1 FDFPIVG
8 ITGSNGKT
16 IVKEWLNFLLS
27 PDYNIARSP
36 KSYNSQV
43 GVPLSVLGINEN
55 HNFGIFEAGISQP
68 DEMQYLEQII
78 KPTIGILTNIGDAHN
93 EGFENKTQK
102 ILEKVKLFKDA
113 KVVIYHKNIEIE
125 KALDAYY

>member
-1 FDFPIVG
+1 G

-16 IVKEWLNFLLS
+16 IVKEWWNFLLS
-27 PDYNIARSP
+27 PDDNMSRNP
-36 KSYNSQV
+36 KSYNAQV

-93 EGFENKTQK
+93 ERFKNKIQK
-102 ILEKVKLFKDA
+102 ISEKVKLIKECE
-113 KVVIYHKNIEIE
+113 VVIYHKNIEVE
-125 KALDAYY
+125 KALDSYY